1 MGTYRTL
8 FLVAF
13 IYKYA
18 KGISLC
24 FGYFSVKWQVENVSL
39 KLFGRSKG
47 LLVLF
52 WIFENEKL
60 FRLCDWTR
68 IRVPTMSTSRPS
80 FSKIIASPEL
90 EIYSW
95 IPDKLLRK
103 VKKNKNLKLTVRK
116 LCRCILFTF
125 PHFARYFKG
134 NFTKPNRINIYRT
147 IKIINVYWMY
157 ACIQLIVAL
166 LKWKSRFIQYSPRLH
181 EIYFEFHLLFVRHI

>member
-18 KGISLC
+18 TGISLC

-39 KLFGRSKG
+39 KQFGRSKG

-103 VKKNKNLKLTVRK
+103 VKKIKTWNWRSENCAGAFYLHSHILLGILKG
-116 LCRCILFTF
+116 IL
-125 PHFARYFKG
+125 
-134 NFTKPNRINIYRT
+134 PNRI
-147 IKIINVYWMY
+147 
-157 ACIQLIVAL
+157 
-166 LKWKSRFIQYSPRLH
+166 
-181 EIYFEFHLLFVRHI
+181 E